1 MDDFV
6 KRMYE
11 ESEAL
16 EEKFNALEV
25 FIGSEEFKNTRKYQR
40 DLLIVQ
46 HRAMKVYLDTLNDRI
61 YDLVS

>member
-1 MDDFV
+1 MEDFV

-25 FIGSEEFKNTRKYQR
+25 FIGSEKFKNTRKYQR

-46 HRAMKVYLDTLNDRI
+46 HIAMKAYLDALNERI